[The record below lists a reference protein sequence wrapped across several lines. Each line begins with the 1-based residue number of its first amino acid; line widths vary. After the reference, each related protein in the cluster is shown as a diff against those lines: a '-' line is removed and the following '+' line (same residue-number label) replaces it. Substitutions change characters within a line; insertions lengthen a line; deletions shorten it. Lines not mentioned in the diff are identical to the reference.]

1 MHNMLAI
8 IYSIYLIFFSTCTT
22 ALFLPQFRFTPH
34 TPSNPAHTNKCTFT
48 LWHKQ
53 LHTPAT
59 KTNYIRLN
67 ELQDH
72 TNGITIDVAA
82 LRHADGYSLISE
94 KQVFAIE
101 GLPDNTNLTI
111 RGEDG
116 SDVVGC
122 EHDGVRFTSD
132 KEGNGKDAW
141 CDIGAWNTEVGSGV
155 GSRVSCCSRQSEYDK
170 VLIATQER
178 SLQCAFPCAR
188 IDKDYSG
195 ELR

>member
-1 MHNMLAI
+1 VRNNNIKKFLSSPVNINSFSTMHNMLAV

-34 TPSNPAHTNKCTFT
+34 TPSNPALANKCTFT

-116 SDVVGC
+116 SDIVRC

-132 KEGNGKDAW
+132 ERENGKDAW
-141 CDIGAWNTEVGSGV
+141 CDTGAWITEVGSGV
-155 GSRVSCCSRQSEYDK
+155 GSRVSCCSRQSECEN
-170 VLIATQER
+170 VLTAT
-178 SLQCAFPCAR
+178 
-188 IDKDYSG
+188 
-195 ELR
+195 